1 MSTNIDGNFRTFSTS
16 SAISAFRLVQP
27 STVTAGG
34 VDVAVSGATKAIGA
48 TIDDAPAG
56 GYVSV
61 KLFHPTFFATCS
73 GSAAIGDVVKF
84 DSAGQVTTLAANLV
98 TAGIALEAATATS
111 AVIEIAV
118 PMF

>member
-1 MSTNIDGNFRTFSTS
+1 MSTNIDNNFRTFSTS
-16 SAISAFRLVQP
+16 SAISAYRLVQP

-34 VDVAVSGATKAIGA
+34 VDVAVTGATKAIGA
-48 TIDDAPAG
+48 TIDDVAAG
-56 GYVSV
+56 GYVAV
-61 KLFHPTFFATCS
+61 KLFHPTFFATVS
-73 GSAAIGDVVKF
+73 GVAAVGDVVKF
-84 DSAGQVTTLAANLV
+84 DAAGQVTTLAANLV

>member
-1 MSTNIDGNFRTFSTS
+1 MSTNIDSGFRTFSSS
-16 SAISAFRLVQP
+16 SAISAYRFVQP

-34 VDVAVSGATKAIGA
+34 VDVAVTGATRAIGS
-48 TIDDAPAG
+48 TIEDVAAN
-56 GYVSV
+56 GYVTV
-61 KLFHPTFFATCS
+61 KLFHPTFFATVS
-73 GSAAIGDVVKF
+73 GTCAAGDVLKF

-111 AVIEIAV
+111 AVIEVAV